1 MDNFVTIFE
10 MSPRDGLQ
18 NEKKFISTN
27 DKVKFIDKLSLCG
40 FKKIETSSFVSS
52 RWVPQLADASEVF
65 IKIKR
70 NKNIKYTALT
80 PNEIGL
86 HNAIKSKVDEI
97 AIFAAASETF
107 SQKNI
112 NCDIKTSLLRFK
124 PLVVEAL
131 KKKIP
136 VRGYISCVSHCPY
149 EDTVDPKKVAQIAKQ
164 LIEMGCYEISL
175 GDTTG
180 KGSPDQTIKIL
191 NECLTF
197 TTPDKLAGHFH
208 DTFKNALDNIRVC
221 LDHGIRTFDSSVGG
235 LGGCPY
241 SPGSKGNVATEK
253 VNELLLSLGYETK
266 LDTKRINECAV
277 IALDLK
283 MDGTYDWV

>member
-1 MDNFVTIFE
+1 MEVL
-10 MSPRDGLQ
+10 G
-18 NEKKFISTN
+18 
-27 DKVKFIDKLSLCG
+27 IDIGGSGIKGALVNTQTGAMLTDR
-40 FKKIETSSFVSS
+40 FRIPTPSS
-52 RWVPQLADASEVF
+52 RKPEEMAEV
-65 IKIKR
+65 
-70 NKNIKYTALT
+70 
-80 PNEIGL
+80 
-86 HNAIKSKVDEI
+86 
-97 AIFAAASETF
+97 
-107 SQKNI
+107 
-112 NCDIKTSLLRFK
+112 
-124 PLVVEAL
+124 
-131 KKKIP
+131 
-136 VRGYISCVSHCPY
+136 
-149 EDTVDPKKVAQIAKQ
+149 VAQIAKQ

-208 DTFKNALDNIRVC
+208 DTFKNALNNIRVC

-253 VNELLLSLGYETK
+253 VNELLLSQGFETK

>member
-97 AIFAAASETF
+97 AIFVAASETF

-221 LDHGIRTFDSSVGG
+221 LDYGIRTFDSSVGG

-266 LDTKRINECAV
+266 LNTKRINECAE
-277 IALDLK
+277 IALKLK
-283 MDGTYDWV
+283 MDGTYDWG